1 MSQVK
6 YIVVMNF
13 VKGSLCAIDL
23 LGIKIYIETHYVHYY
38 CSLLGIIQGN
48 AYFGEKHVNFQKK
61 YINGIL
67 LQFQVI

>member
-1 MSQVK
+1 
-6 YIVVMNF
+6 MNF

-48 AYFGEKHVNFQKK
+48 VYFGEKHVNFQKK
-61 YINGIL
+61 YINGTIL